1 MKQVI
6 RHCVFLLCGVWTA
19 AAQTNVPARPTQ
31 PTRLLT
37 KVGECES
44 RIGGVEVVV
53 SGVVEPGKAM
63 IRIQC
68 RLNHMETTCEV
79 EPANALA
86 IAQLIETIASDSRN
100 GKQSA
105 GQCKNVQV
113 SAFELQ
119 DKKFVEIMFHQGDAS
134 AGESGLPTVAGL
146 VQRVEFV
153 ASHDLRKGGRR
164 LAGTPTH
171 GVGVGEVVSACVTQY
186 W

>member
-134 AGESGLPTVAGL
+134 AGESGCRLWLDSYNALSLSHLMISGKAVADWL
-146 VQRVEFV
+146 EP
-153 ASHDLRKGGRR
+153 R
-164 LAGTPTH
+164 LTAL
-171 GVGVGEVVSACVTQY
+171 E
-186 W
+186 

>member
-1 MKQVI
+1 MKQAI

-37 KVGECES
+37 KIGECES

-53 SGVVEPGKAM
+53 SGVVEPGKAT

-68 RLNHMETTCEV
+68 RLNHMETACEV
-79 EPANALA
+79 EPTNALA
-86 IAQLIETIASDSRN
+86 VAQLIETIASDSRN

-105 GQCKNVQV
+105 GQYKNIEV

-134 AGESGLPTVAGL
+134 AGESGCRLWLDSYNALGLSHLIISGKAVADWL
-146 VQRVEFV
+146 EP
-153 ASHDLRKGGRR
+153 R
-164 LAGTPTH
+164 LTAL
-171 GVGVGEVVSACVTQY
+171 E
-186 W
+186 

>member
-134 AGESGLPTVAGL
+134 AGDSGCRLWLDSYNALSLSHLMISGKAVADWL
-146 VQRVEFV
+146 EP
-153 ASHDLRKGGRR
+153 R
-164 LAGTPTH
+164 LTAL
-171 GVGVGEVVSACVTQY
+171 E
-186 W
+186 